1 MDLLD
6 KKILCA
12 LDLNCRT
19 PIANIA
25 KNLRTNRNVVAYRIK
40 NLENEGIISKYIC
53 SINLGKLGYKTFKIY
68 FSTRGDKKF
77 EQEFINNLKENKL
90 IIHLIKT
97 EGDSDYSASIVT
109 KNLVELD
116 QFIMKLKN
124 TFGDY
129 IKNYYVSIII
139 YSKVFKLNKLL
150 LNEKQQLLKFDKYS
164 SEEEQIQV
172 DNEDILILKELSQD
186 ANKSIIEIAKN
197 TKLGLDLIKYRL
209 KKLNNN
215 LINSYRLMLNFN
227 KLGFFHYVIKLQ
239 TKNIKES
246 DENRL
251 FTWCAIKN
259 NIMYCTKRIGN
270 FDYEINV
277 TIKNIEELN
286 NFLREFKSEF
296 DNIIDHYELA
306 VNSELLKL
314 NYIPF

>member
-1 MDLLD
+1 
-6 KKILCA
+6 
-12 LDLNCRT
+12 
-19 PIANIA
+19 
-25 KNLRTNRNVVAYRIK
+25 
-40 NLENEGIISKYIC
+40 
-53 SINLGKLGYKTFKIY
+53 
-68 FSTRGDKKF
+68 
-77 EQEFINNLKENKL
+77 
-90 IIHLIKT
+90 
-97 EGDSDYSASIVT
+97 
-109 KNLVELD
+109 
-116 QFIMKLKN
+116 
-124 TFGDY
+124 
-129 IKNYYVSIII
+129 
-139 YSKVFKLNKLL
+139 
-150 LNEKQQLLKFDKYS
+150 
-164 SEEEQIQV
+164 
-172 DNEDILILKELSQD
+172 
-186 ANKSIIEIAKN
+186 
-197 TKLGLDLIKYRL
+197 
-209 KKLNNN
+209 
-215 LINSYRLMLNFN
+215 MLNFN